1 MKNSPLYILEAKLK
15 QHNISFFYKN
25 KKMKIDNPP
34 IDYPKLIGFAI
45 LPILAAIG
53 ILIFLILDKTFDT
66 VYGTRLRI
74 FGIFLLGGGLLTLK
88 RVQIKKRA
96 NKNVKILEDDA
107 IIIKN
112 KYGVHRFDASNIKDF
127 EYSLNQISE
136 HNYEG
141 NIYLVDQN
149 DRKHLLLS
157 FGTNNQKHVLYDLK
171 WFVEFFID
179 HTKVDKDDLD
189 RASAITLGIPSAR
202 D

>member
-1 MKNSPLYILEAKLK
+1 
-15 QHNISFFYKN
+15 
-25 KKMKIDNPP
+25 MKIDNPK
-34 IDYPKLIGFAI
+34 INYTKVIGFAI
-45 LPILAAIG
+45 LPMLAAIG
-53 ILIFLILDKTFDT
+53 ILTFLILNNTFDT

-74 FGIFLLGGGLLTLK
+74 FGIFLLAGGLVTLK
-88 RVQIKKRA
+88 RVQIKKTS
-96 NKNVKILEDDA
+96 NKNIKILEDDA

-112 KYGVHRFDASNIKDF
+112 KYGAHRFDASNIKDF

-136 HNYEG
+136 DNYEG

-149 DRKHLLLS
+149 DRKHLLLA
-157 FGTNNQKHVLYDLK
+157 FDTNNQKHVLYDLK

-189 RASAITLGIPSAR
+189 RASAITLGIPLGK